1 MPLYEYQCDDCERRF
16 EVIQKYSDPW
26 VEGCPTCHGPVT
38 RLISAPAIQFKG
50 SGFYLTDYGRS
61 GQGKGDGDGATSGK
75 TDNGGG
81 DAGKSESTKG
91 EGASDNKSPDRKTT
105 ESQTADSKASES
117 KASES
122 KTTET
127 RSSTPDSST
136 SSTKAP

>member
-26 VEGCPTCHGPVT
+26 VESCPTCHGPVT

-61 GQGKGDGDGATSGK
+61 GQDKGDGDGASAGK
-75 TDNGGG
+75 TDNGGE
-81 DAGKSESTKG
+81 AAKSESTKA
-91 EGASDNKSPDRKTT
+91 EGASDNKSSDRKTA
-105 ESQTADSKASES
+105 ESQTADSKAPES
-117 KASES
+117 KA
-122 KTTET
+122 TET
-127 RSSTPDSST
+127 RSSPPDSSS